1 MNDRSDSRDERA
13 TLDPPHPQPATDA
26 ASGLPASDTMDRFY
40 RTVRRIARFWVWFL
54 FKRVHAHHRERVPAR
69 GPVLLCVNHPNNF
82 IDSLLVGAVMPR
94 KVHYL
99 ATAALFRNPWLARFL
114 RAAGAIAIYRK
125 QDDPDEAKPG
135 PTHGT
140 PPTVQAG
147 LAAPVT
153 IDRNVDVFA
162 ACYRAFDE
170 GRVVAIYPEGTT
182 HAEARVQ
189 RIKTGAARI
198 ALGYEAERPGALK
211 LIPVGLSF
219 EARKSFNGRVLVS
232 FGEPIAVTPYLPAY
246 RENPVKAVE
255 ALTSAIQWAME
266 SQVVH
271 VDRIDAAELVRAVE
285 ELYRGALVR
294 ELRAERGLAENQI
307 DLVRLSRTIV
317 EAVNH
322 FKERDP
328 GRVEN
333 LWQRIQG
340 YRALLAR
347 YRVRD
352 EAVGRRLEPPR
363 GRSRLWRPS
372 AALLGLPLFVYG
384 AAVNALP
391 YFVPRWLAHRM
402 AHKETDYAT
411 VRFLASIVAFP
422 VFWGLE
428 ISLVARALG
437 PTWAGVFALSLPLTG
452 LLAFRYLRG
461 AGRLG
466 QVLRLSTV
474 SLTHAQDARHLV
486 AERQAIIAE
495 LDRAKTDYLAAT
507 RGSSF

>member
-1 MNDRSDSRDERA
+1 
-13 TLDPPHPQPATDA
+13 
-26 ASGLPASDTMDRFY
+26 
-40 RTVRRIARFWVWFL
+40 V
-54 FKRVHAHHRERVPAR
+54 
-69 GPVLLCVNHPNNF
+69 
-82 IDSLLVGAVMPR
+82 
-94 KVHYL
+94 
-99 ATAALFRNPWLARFL
+99 
-114 RAAGAIAIYRK
+114 
-125 QDDPDEAKPG
+125 
-135 PTHGT
+135 
-140 PPTVQAG
+140 
-147 LAAPVT
+147 
-153 IDRNVDVFA
+153 DRNVDAFA

-198 ALGYEAERPGALK
+198 ALGYEAERPGALR
-211 LIPVGLSF
+211 LVPVGLSF
-219 EARKSFNGRVLVS
+219 EARKSFGGRVLVS
-232 FGEPIAVTPYLPAY
+232 FGEPLAVSPYVPAY
-246 RENPVKAVE
+246 REDPVKAVE

-266 SQVVH
+266 AQVVH

-285 ELYRGALVR
+285 ELYRSALVR
-294 ELRAERGLAENQI
+294 ELRTERGLSENQV

-328 GRVEN
+328 RRVED

-347 YRVRD
+347 YHVRD
-352 EAVGRRLEPPR
+352 DAVRRRLEPPPVR
-363 GRSRLWRPS
+363 TRLVHSWE
-372 AALLGLPLFVYG
+372 AVVGLPFFVYG

-391 YFVPRWLAHRM
+391 YVVPRWLAERL

-411 VRFLASIVAFP
+411 VRFLASVVAFP

-428 ISLVARALG
+428 TWLVARLTAPGWALL
-437 PTWAGVFALSLPLTG
+437 FALSLPLSG

-466 QVLRLSTV
+466 RVLRFSTF
-474 SLTHAQDARHLV
+474 SLMHEGDARQLV
-486 AERQAIIAE
+486 AERQAIIAD
-495 LDRAKTDYLAAT
+495 LDRAKSDYLTAT

>member
-1 MNDRSDSRDERA
+1 VTEG
-13 TLDPPHPQPATDA
+13 PPHTLEAGRAAGDA
-26 ASGLPASDTMDRFY
+26 MDPFY

-54 FKRVHAHHRERVPAR
+54 FKRVHVHHRERVPPG

-82 IDSLLVGAVMPR
+82 IDSILVGAVMPR

-99 ATAALFRNPWLARFL
+99 ATAALFRNALLARFL
-114 RAAGAIAIYRK
+114 EAAGAIPVYRRE
-125 QDDPDEAKPG
+125 DDPDKM
-135 PTHGT
+135 
-140 PPTVQAG
+140 
-147 LAAPVT
+147 
-153 IDRNVDVFA
+153 DRNVDVFA

-170 GRVVAIYPEGTT
+170 GHVVAIYPEGTT

-198 ALGYEAERPGALK
+198 ALGYETGHPGALR

-219 EARKSFNGRVLVS
+219 EARKSFNARVLVS
-232 FGEPIAVTPYLPAY
+232 FGEPIAVSPYLPAY
-246 RENPVKAVE
+246 RENPVKAVD
-255 ALTSAIQWAME
+255 ALTTAIQWAME
-266 SQVVH
+266 AQVVH
-271 VDRIDAAELVRAVE
+271 VDRIDAAELVRAIE
-285 ELYRGALVR
+285 ELYRGELVR
-294 ELRAERGLAENQI
+294 ELQKERGLTENQV

-328 GRVEN
+328 ARLEN

-352 EAVGRRLEPPR
+352 DAVRRRLAPPPVRARLRHSWEAV
-363 GRSRLWRPS
+363 
-372 AALLGLPLFVYG
+372 LGLPFFVYG

-391 YFVPRWLAHRM
+391 YFVPRALARRI
-402 AHKETDYAT
+402 ARKETDYAT
-411 VRFLASIVAFP
+411 VRFLASVVAIP

-428 ISLVARALG
+428 IWLVAVAFGGRWAAL
-437 PTWAGVFALSLPLTG
+437 FALSLPLSG

-461 AGRLG
+461 AGRLRR
-466 QVLRLSTV
+466 VLRFATFSF
-474 SLTHAQDARHLV
+474 THAQDARRLV
-486 AERQAIIAE
+486 AERQALIAA
-495 LDRAKTDYLAAT
+495 LDLARNDYLAAT